1 MTHFSKLTL
10 LSAALAAFLLPAAA
24 QNSTTPNN
32 PASTAPGTPESAQ
45 RVDQHENRQQE
56 RIANGV
62 KDGALTPSE
71 VSNLEHKESQ
81 INTEEQ
87 QMKNADHGQLTAADR
102 AKLQQQQNQV
112 SKQIYKDAHNGT
124 AQHYGTG
131 KIGQRAEN
139 QQDRI
144 SQGLQSGQL
153 TGGEAGNLENQEAAI
168 NREAQKDRA
177 ANGGHLT
184 AAEKAKIHR
193 QQNHLSSEI
202 YKDKHNNKVR
212 K

>member
-32 PASTAPGTPESAQ
+32 PASTTPGTPESAQ
-45 RVDQHENRQQE
+45 RVDQRENRQQE

-62 KDGALTPSE
+62 KDSELTPSE

-102 AKLQQQQNQV
+102 AKLQQQQNQGPV
-112 SKQIYKDAHNGT
+112 FNKDLDKEAS
-124 AQHYGTG
+124 
-131 KIGQRAEN
+131 ELLL
-139 QQDRI
+139 
-144 SQGLQSGQL
+144 LQ
-153 TGGEAGNLENQEAAI
+153 
-168 NREAQKDRA
+168 
-177 ANGGHLT
+177 
-184 AAEKAKIHR
+184 
-193 QQNHLSSEI
+193 
-202 YKDKHNNKVR
+202 KVGAPTR
-212 K
+212 TTS